1 MPPAPRQPE
10 TLREAIAGSSAM
22 LFARDAEACLDAC
35 GAGLPELAGAGV
47 LLRTRGQL
55 AAALGLV
62 ALDGVARR
70 IVIAPPDVRGEH
82 LPSVIA
88 RAEIDAVVGEDE
100 TLAVE
105 GTPFIKLQQTQ
116 VSLPLMREAHR
127 KGEVVSACEADFLG
141 GERKLKPEG
150 VNQTHP
156 LGAQRLGGGGVGSDG
171 SAKPTELPT
180 EGVNKTEWV
189 LFTSGTT
196 GEPKMVAHTLAGL
209 TGAIAHPPLRG
220 GEQSASFA
228 NAGAGGARSIAR
240 DAQGGGG
247 QIVWST
253 FYDIR
258 RYGGLQI
265 LLRALLGHA
274 SLILSD
280 AGEDVADFLTRLGR
294 HGVTHLTGTPSHWRR
309 ALMSPANAAIAPR
322 YVRLSGEIAD
332 QAVLDSLKA
341 RFAHAAIGHAYAST
355 EAGVGFEVT
364 DGLEGF
370 PASYIGRPGAVQ
382 MKVEDGRLH
391 LRSPRTASTY
401 VGGGPA
407 LRNDGWVDSGD
418 MVEQRGERYYFMGRT
433 GGIINVGGLKI
444 NPEEVEAVINRQP
457 GVRASRVSGRKSPI
471 TGAIVVADVVLA
483 DAANDNATF
492 RETILAACREA
503 LPAFKVPA
511 MLRVVPSL
519 PLTAGGK
526 LSRHA

>member
-1 MPPAPRQPE
+1 MKMPPAPKLPDLGRPE
-10 TLREAIAGSSAM
+10 TLRRAIENSSAV
-22 LFARDAEACLDAC
+22 LYGRDMQVRVSDC
-35 GAGLPELAGAGV
+35 GASLPALAGAGV
-47 LLRTRGQL
+47 LLRTRNQL
-55 AAALGLV
+55 AAALGLI
-62 ALDGVARR
+62 ALDGQARR
-70 IVIAPPDVRGEH
+70 IVIAPPDVKAGH

-88 RAEIDAVVGEDE
+88 RAQIDAVVGEDE
-100 TLAVE
+100 TLAVD
-105 GTPFIKLQQTQ
+105 GTRFVKLNVQQTQ
-116 VSLPLMREAHR
+116 TFLPLGAKRDE
-127 KGEVVSACEADFLG
+127 GEVVSACEADLLG

-150 VNQTHP
+150 VNQ
-156 LGAQRLGGGGVGSDG
+156 
-171 SAKPTELPT
+171 
-180 EGVNKTEWV
+180 TEWV

-209 TGAIAHPPLRG
+209 TGAIARPPLRG
-220 GEQSASFA
+220 GA
-228 NAGAGGARSIAR
+228 AGGGGARSNASLCSGSAA
-240 DAQGGGG
+240 AQESKVAEGGGG
-247 QIVWST
+247 QITWGT

-280 AGEDVADFLTRLGR
+280 ADEDVADFLARLGC

-309 ALMSPANAAIAPR
+309 ALMSPANAAIAPA

-332 QAVLDSLKA
+332 QAILDSLKA
-341 RFAHAAIGHAYAST
+341 RFPRAAIGHAYAST

-370 PASYIGRPGAVQ
+370 PASYIGRPGSVE

-391 LRSPRTASTY
+391 LRSPRTASSY
-401 VGGGPA
+401 VGGGPT

-418 MVEQRGERYYFMGRT
+418 LVEQRGERLYFMGRT

-471 TGAIVVADVVLA
+471 TGAIVIADVVLT

-492 RETILAACREA
+492 RETILAACREV
-503 LPAFKVPA
+503 LPSYKVPA